1 MNKGEIKLNNE
12 FQTIRANELTDNVFS
27 LISKDWMLITSGTV
41 DNYNTMTASWGG
53 MGHLWNKN
61 VCFIFVRPSRYT
73 YEFMEKN
80 NNFSLS
86 FFSEEWRKALTIC
99 GKKSGRDIDKA
110 KETGLKPIPGNNQ
123 TTGFEQS
130 RLIIECKK
138 LYYQDILPEHFLDP
152 AIENNYNGSDY
163 HRMYVGEI
171 LSVKKK

>member
-1 MNKGEIKLNNE
+1 MNKGDVKLINE
-12 FQTIRANELTDNVFS
+12 FKTIKANELAGNVFS
-27 LISKDWMLITSGTV
+27 LVGQDWMLITSGPV

-53 MGHLWNKN
+53 MGYLWNKN

-80 NNFSLS
+80 DNFSLS

-110 KETGLKPIPGNNQ
+110 KETGLKPLPGNNQ

-138 LYYQDILPEHFLDP
+138 LYYQDINSQQFLDP
-152 AIENNYNGSDY
+152 TIEKNYNGGDY

-171 LSVKKK
+171 LSINTK

>member
-1 MNKGEIKLNNE
+1 MDKELKAIKV
-12 FQTIRANELTDNVFS
+12 NELTDNVFS
-27 LISKDWMLITSGTV
+27 LIGKDWMLITSGTV

-53 MGHLWNKN
+53 MGYLWNKN

-73 YEFMEKN
+73 YEFMEQN
-80 NNFSLS
+80 DTFSLN
-86 FFSEEWRKALTIC
+86 FFTDEWRNALTIC

-123 TTGFEQS
+123 TTSFEHA

-138 LYYQDILPEHFLDP
+138 LYFQDIIPEQFLDP
-152 AIENNYNGSDY
+152 SLEKNYNGGDY

-171 LSVKKK
+171 LSVKNLT

>member
-1 MNKGEIKLNNE
+1 MNNE
-12 FQTIRANELTDNVFS
+12 YNEFKPIEANELTGNVFS

-41 DNYNTMTASWGG
+41 DNYNTMTANWGG
-53 MGHLWNKN
+53 LGHLWHKN

-80 NNFSLS
+80 DTFSLS
-86 FFSEEWRKALTIC
+86 FFSEEWRKALTLC

-110 KETGLKPIPGNNQ
+110 KETGLRPIPGDYQ
-123 TTGFEQS
+123 TTVFEQA

-138 LYYQDILPEHFLDP
+138 LYYQDINPEHFLDP
-152 AIENNYNGSDY
+152 AIEKNYNGTDY
-163 HRMYVGEI
+163 HHVYVGEI